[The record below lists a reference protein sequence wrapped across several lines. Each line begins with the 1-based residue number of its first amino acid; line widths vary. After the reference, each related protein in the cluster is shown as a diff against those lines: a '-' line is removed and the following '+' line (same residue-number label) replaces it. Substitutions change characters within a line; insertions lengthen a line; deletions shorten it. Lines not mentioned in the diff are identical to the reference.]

1 MDLSPAKAR
10 TARPMSFDLLR
21 LGAAVA
27 VLLSHSYAVAGRG
40 EPGLGEQ
47 SVGNIAVLVFFAISG
62 FLIAQSWQSEPR
74 LVLFALKRA
83 LRILPAL
90 IVVLLVSAL
99 VIGPLVT
106 TASLG
111 GYVTDAATFKY
122 VVFNT
127 FMKTTYGLPG
137 VFGGTPMDGVV
148 NGSLWTLKH
157 EVLCYAM
164 VAGLGVLG
172 LLRRRAVATAVL
184 VALLGGFALA
194 QSHGPVFFDQSTLE
208 RSFVVAAL
216 LAVWQDRVP
225 FRLDVAVAG
234 LVAWGV
240 ATSAEVTGAAWLAVL
255 AIPYAT
261 ITVATR
267 IRPAAE
273 VWLRGNDVSYGVY
286 LWAFPVQ
293 QLLVS
298 RIDGLSPLALSAL
311 ALPLTL
317 LVALA
322 SWKAVE
328 APALKV
334 KSRAARRLRGRDG
347 ATPVAAPSPALPQ
360 PVAAGAGAGAAPTR

>member
-1 MDLSPAKAR
+1 VDLSPAKER

-27 VLLSHSYAVAGRG
+27 VLLSHSYAVVGRG

-47 SVGNIAVLVFFAISG
+47 SLGNIAVLVFFAISG
-62 FLIAQSWQSEPR
+62 FLIAQSWSAEPR

-90 IVVLLVSAL
+90 VVVLVVSAV

-106 TASLG
+106 SASLG
-111 GYVTDAATFKY
+111 DYVTNTATFKY
-122 VVFNT
+122 IIFNT
-127 FMKTTYGLPG
+127 AMKTTYALPG
-137 VFGGTPMDGVV
+137 VFDGNPMAGVV

-157 EVLCYAM
+157 EVFCYAM
-164 VAGLGVLG
+164 VAGLGVFG
-172 LLRRRAVATAVL
+172 LLRDRRVATAVL
-184 VALLGGFALA
+184 LVLLGGFALA
-194 QSHGPVFFDQSTLE
+194 QSHGPGFFDQSTLE
-208 RSFVVAAL
+208 RSFAVAML

-225 FRLDVAVAG
+225 FSLPAAAVG

-240 ATSAEVTGAAWLAVL
+240 ATSAEVTGAAWLAVF

-267 IRPAAE
+267 ITPAAE

-293 QLLVS
+293 QLL
-298 RIDGLSPLALSAL
+298 IGQLDLSPIALSAL
-311 ALPLTL
+311 ALPLTVL
-317 LVALA
+317 IAFA
-322 SWKAVE
+322 SWKVVE
-328 APALKV
+328 APALRL
-334 KSRAARRLRGRDG
+334 KSRAARRIRR
-347 ATPVAAPSPALPQ
+347 ASAPQ
-360 PVAAGAGAGAAPTR
+360 PVAVGASPTR